1 MALSIRLY
9 ITCWILPLSALT
21 FCTLLAYVILNL
33 MPFFLHV
40 PSNVSTVCLIIEL
53 RSNVD
58 ISSLTDLGSSSLSVR
73 ILLVSLVSLS
83 VSKSIIPIYLSS
95 ISGGIVPSWIA
106 SRYPLMEV
114 SGDLKSC
121 DIFDK
126 NFCWN
131 LSDSLSCE
139 AM

>member
-53 RSNVD
+53 RSKVD
-58 ISSLTDLGSSSLSVR
+58 ISSLTDLGSSSLRVR
-73 ILLVSLVSLS
+73 ILLVSLVSQINSSRSSCL
-83 VSKSIIPIYLSS
+83 IYLT
-95 ISGGIVPSWIA
+95 ISDLRLLL
-106 SRYPLMEV
+106 SRDIWKLSRMELFH
-114 SGDLKSC
+114 LKC
-121 DIFDK
+121 LI
-126 NFCWN
+126 NI
-131 LSDSLSCE
+131 
-139 AM
+139 